1 MSNCSN
7 QKIKCTVGS
16 CQYNNYNDSICR
28 LKQIE
33 VQACQGCSSGK
44 ASDES
49 MCGSYK
55 CKC

>member
-16 CQYNNYNDSICR
+16 CQYNNYNDSICQ